1 MAADKTHL
9 RNLDKS
15 YKLVPTDQKTDAGRI
30 IYKNSETGELHSELS
45 VTIEYPANSGKWI
58 NVPSLLN
65 GRVYNSKGVL
75 AMLKKGK
82 LTPTSTHMSEKE
94 ALETAQF
101 RSNNLSIQPASEDE
115 LVADGVER
123 DAIGRIVEPLMAN
136 GSPNGRGND
145 VYMSDVSIATA
156 SNAVT
161 DKDAINAQQAILA
174 DVALSNDFAS
184 TFPTEAEN
192 PNGLFVRA
200 AQPEYTSGSGANA
213 NILAAAEA
221 ALASD
226 QQTQRLAAIMDR
238 ANEEKD
244 DSNLKNISNNINLVR
259 SQTPRI
265 TAQENQGE
273 LDAKAANERASL
285 ERMYQIMDRANAE
298 KEDDYFN
305 AAQPPS
311 SIFGDNSFNYRNS
324 VSDMLKGKGIAG
336 DLKAIQNNYKQLP
349 VSAAD
354 QAMFDAA
361 SKARSLYSEG
371 PATRQSKPEP
381 ITGTAS
387 AMDDT
392 VDVEKG
398 MSSNKPI
405 FNFKYK
411 PHMNPEEKM
420 KDNRNLKGL
429 SPEYGKMPG
438 FKFVSAGTK
447 DPDAGYWSADEDSQ
461 FWKTDAGYEKA
472 QQTWGNT
479 GTLPNYV
486 KRPVKKELDVNAI
499 KKFFG
504 SNN

>member
-226 QQTQRLAAIMDR
+226 QQTQRLAAIMDN
-238 ANEEKD
+238 AN
-244 DSNLKNISNNINLVR
+244 L
-259 SQTPRI
+259 
-265 TAQENQGE
+265 
-273 LDAKAANERASL
+273 
-285 ERMYQIMDRANAE
+285 E

-311 SIFGDNSFNYRNS
+311 SIFGDNNFNYRNS
-324 VSDMLKGKGIAG
+324 VSDMLKGKGIVG
-336 DLKAIQNNYKQLP
+336 DLKAIQNNYKQPP

-361 SKARSLYSEG
+361 YKQRNFPDAG
-371 PATRQSKPEP
+371 PKTRQSKPKP
-381 ITGTAS
+381 ITGTAP